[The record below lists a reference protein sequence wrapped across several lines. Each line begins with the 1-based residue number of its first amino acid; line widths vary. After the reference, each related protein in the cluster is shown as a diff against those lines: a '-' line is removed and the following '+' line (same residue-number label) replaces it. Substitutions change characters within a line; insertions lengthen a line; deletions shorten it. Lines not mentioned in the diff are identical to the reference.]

1 MVNSKLAHAGFST
14 RAVHAGEDIDYEK
27 GRGDVVAP
35 LHLSTTYAR
44 KTLDETPGGYDYIR
58 SGNPTRTALEKKLA
72 AVENAGYAFA
82 FSSGLAAET
91 SLLLSFL
98 KEKDHIVAFDDLYGG
113 TQRIFRKILP
123 QYGFGVT
130 YADATKPEEV
140 AAAIRPDTRIVWI
153 ETPSNPFMRLCD
165 IRALAQVAH
174 KAGALLVV
182 DNTFMSPYFQ
192 RPLEL
197 GADMVSYSATKY
209 IAGHSD
215 VLAGAVLTNDKAL
228 AERIYL
234 QQNATGAV
242 LSPFDSYLALRG
254 LKTLELRM
262 ERHRQNAL
270 QIARFLE
277 AHPRVERVFYP
288 GLESHPQY
296 ALGKEQM
303 TGPGGMLSFLLRGDR
318 NYVEAFMERLRLIPM
333 AVSLGGVES
342 LIEVPAF
349 FSHAAVAPEVR
360 RQLGITDNLVRLSA
374 GIENAVDLID
384 DLKTALISV

>member
-1 MVNSKLAHAGFST
+1 MVNDSAGFST
-14 RAVHAGEDIDYEK
+14 KAVHAGEEIDYEH
-27 GRGDVVAP
+27 GHGDVVTP
-35 LHLSTTYAR
+35 LHLTTTYAR
-44 KTLDETPGGYDYIR
+44 KTLDEVPGGYDYIR
-58 SGNPTRTALEKKLA
+58 SGNPTRTVLEKKLA
-72 AVENAGYAFA
+72 AVENAAHAFA

-91 SLLLSFL
+91 SLLLAFL

-113 TQRIFRKILP
+113 TLRIFRKILP
-123 QYGFGVT
+123 QYGFEIS

-140 AAAIRPDTRIVWI
+140 AAAIRPETRIVWI

-165 IRALAQVAH
+165 IRAVAEITH

-192 RPLEL
+192 RPLDL
-197 GADMVSYSATKY
+197 GADIVTYSATKY
-209 IAGHSD
+209 ISGHSD
-215 VLAGAVLTNDKAL
+215 VLAGALLTNDKLL

-242 LSPFDSYLALRG
+242 LSPFDSYLVLRG

-262 ERHRQNAL
+262 ERHQQNAL

-277 AHPRVERVFYP
+277 THPRVERVFYP

-303 TGPGGMLSFLLRGDR
+303 TGFGGMLSFLLRGDKE
-318 NYVEAFMERLRLIPM
+318 YVEAFMGGLRLIPM

-342 LIEVPAF
+342 LIEVPAY
-349 FSHAAVAPEVR
+349 FSHASVAPEIR
-360 RQLGITDNLVRLSA
+360 LRSGITDNLVRLSA
-374 GIENAVDLID
+374 GIENTGDLIN
-384 DLKTALISV
+384 DLRTALTSA

>member
-1 MVNSKLAHAGFST
+1 MSIHHSGFST
-14 RAVHAGEDIDYEK
+14 RAVHAGEAIDYEN
-27 GRGDVVAP
+27 GYGDVVTP
-35 LHLSTTYAR
+35 LHLTTTYAR

-58 SGNPTRTALEKKLA
+58 SGNPTRTALEQKLA

-91 SLLLSFL
+91 SLLLAFL
-98 KEKDHIVAFDDLYGG
+98 KERDHIVAFDDLYGG

-123 QYGFGVT
+123 QYGFELS
-130 YADATKPEEV
+130 YADATRPEEV
-140 AAAIRPDTRIVWI
+140 AAAIRPGTRIVWI

-165 IRALAQVAH
+165 IRALAEVAH
-174 KAGALLVV
+174 RAGALLVV

-197 GADMVSYSATKY
+197 GADLVSYSATKY

-215 VLAGAVLTNDKAL
+215 VLAGAVLTNDRAL
-228 AERIYL
+228 ADRIYL

-242 LSPFDSYLALRG
+242 LSPFDAYLVLRG

-262 ERHRQNAL
+262 ERHEQNAL

-277 AHPRVERVFYP
+277 GHPRVERVFYP

-296 ALGKEQM
+296 DLGRRQT
-303 TGPGGMLSFLLRGDR
+303 TGAGGMLSFLLRGDR
-318 NYVEAFMERLRLIPM
+318 HDVETFTGRLRLIPM

-342 LIEVPAF
+342 LIEVPAY
-349 FSHAAVAPEVR
+349 FSHASLTPEVR
-360 RQLGITDNLVRLSA
+360 RQAGITDNLIRLSV
-374 GIENAVDLID
+374 GIENVADLIA
-384 DLKTALISV
+384 DLDAALISG